1 MIPDHPDKDDFNF
14 EKLAR
19 EIVMSKLKSLDKPAE
34 TAAQV
39 AEKIMVAAVKS
50 TGERQHPMVTI
61 IKVCRGSMSGIV
73 IIDKD
78 LTGAA
83 LALLKKVMIVSD
95 QLKLD
100 PESVMTWFLEG
111 IAEVTPMVGSDIRN
125 NIQYKIEEEFL
136 GAGEIF
142 SKLSEQALNRPSSF
156 T

>member
-1 MIPDHPDKDDFNF
+1 MIPGDSNKDGFNF

-19 EIVMSKLKSLDKPAE
+19 EIVMSKLKNLDQPGD

-39 AEKIMVAAVKS
+39 AEKIMVAAIKS

-61 IKVCRGSMSGIV
+61 IKVCRGCMSGIV

-83 LALLKKVMIVSD
+83 LALLKKVMPVSD

-111 IAEVTPMVGSDIRN
+111 IAEVTPMVGTDTRN
-125 NIQYKIEEEFL
+125 NIRYMIEEEFI

-142 SKLSEQALNRPSSF
+142 SKLSEQAQSRPSSF